1 MTYNCDLCRV
11 IFINESCYV
20 CGLIMADFNQMKNK
34 KITTLFEQFQ
44 NQISE
49 SQKEAKSIP
58 LTQIHVRSL
67 SWLGSTG
74 TVVKSGGV
82 NLFLAPAP
90 S

>member
-1 MTYNCDLCRV
+1 
-11 IFINESCYV
+11 
-20 CGLIMADFNQMKNK
+20 MADFNQMKNK